1 MTPAL
6 ENILKLADRDMAA
19 GRYADAER
27 EYGLLL
33 ETDADMYLALH
44 SRGIA
49 RTWQSTL
56 FDGDP
61 TALIDSTDEAIKLCR
76 QVGGDEAAFM
86 RRVSFEII
94 NITANKYNE
103 LTRIY
108 NSIVRKE
115 NQKAPSPLFFYTSS
129 ITRPN
134 GFTLDDIYIPL
145 INYLAAI
152 IMNSEYLDRLLEGRE
167 DLKDRR
173 LHNITNLTVFYDWL
187 ITFYPSG
194 KVHEDYYAG
203 ILAKKEK
210 LAAVRAALESEL
222 DAPAVQKAPREFPD
236 GKPLPGV
243 AKIVD
248 EDNKVAHFPI
258 RPPFEVVCPICGTLQ
273 KSNRSV
279 CYVCACKF
287 VFDDDELD

>member
-27 EYGLLL
+27 EYALLL
-33 ETDADMYLALH
+33 ESDADMYLALH

-61 TALIDSTDEAIKLCR
+61 VALIDSTDEAIRLCR
-76 QVGGDEAAFM
+76 QVGGDESVFM

-94 NITANKYNE
+94 NLTANKYNE

-108 NSIVRKE
+108 SSIVRGE
-115 NQKAPSPLFFYTSS
+115 NRKAPSPLFFYTSS

-134 GFTLDDIYIPL
+134 GFTLDDIYLPL

-152 IMNSEYLDRLLEGRE
+152 IMDSEYLDRLLDGRD

-173 LHNITNLTVFYDWL
+173 LHNITNLAIFYDWL
-187 ITFYPSG
+187 LTFQSSG
-194 KVHEDYYAG
+194 MLNEDYYNE
-203 ILAKKEK
+203 ILGKKER
-210 LAAVRAALESEL
+210 LTAVRTALENEL
-222 DAPAVQKAPREFPD
+222 SAPEVQNLPREFPD
-236 GKPLPGV
+236 GKPLPGI
-243 AKIVD
+243 AKLVD
-248 EDNKVAHFPI
+248 EDSRLAHFPI

-273 KSNRSV
+273 KSNRSI

-287 VFDDDELD
+287 VFDDENT